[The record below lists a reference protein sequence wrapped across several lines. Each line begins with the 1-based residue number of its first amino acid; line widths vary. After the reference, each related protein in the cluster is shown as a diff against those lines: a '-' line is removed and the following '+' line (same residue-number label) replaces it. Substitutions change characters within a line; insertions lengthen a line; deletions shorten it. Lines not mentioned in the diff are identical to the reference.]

1 MIDFNRDQELTS
13 KEAIWCCIGDKGK
26 HENFV
31 MFLVVAVCYC
41 VTGSYGVLLVVT
53 TCYWLLLFGTVCYG
67 LLPVVTVCSWF
78 VAVAFFFVI
87 VFVYCVTAFFW
98 LLHITHNVSL

>member
-1 MIDFNRDQELTS
+1 
-13 KEAIWCCIGDKGK
+13 
-26 HENFV
+26 

-78 VAVAFFFVI
+78 VPGFFF
-87 VFVYCVTAFFW
+87 FLLCYGFF
-98 LLHITHNVSL
+98 LVVAHHS

>member
-53 TCYWLLLFGTVCYG
+53 TCYWLLLFGTVSYG

-78 VAVAFFFVI
+78 VPGFFF
-87 VFVYCVTAFFW
+87 FFF
-98 LLHITHNVSL
+98 SLCYGFFLVVAHHS

>member
-1 MIDFNRDQELTS
+1 MIHFNRDQELTS

-31 MFLVVAVCYC
+31 MFLVVAVWYC
-41 VTGSYGVLLVVT
+41 VYTGSYGVLLVVT

-67 LLPVVTVCSWF
+67 LLPVVTVCSWLLLF
-78 VAVAFFFVI
+78 LFFV
-87 VFVYCVTAFFW
+87 FFCVTAFFW

>member
-1 MIDFNRDQELTS
+1 
-13 KEAIWCCIGDKGK
+13 
-26 HENFV
+26 

-78 VAVAFFFVI
+78 VAVAFFS
-87 VFVYCVTAFFW
+87 FFF
-98 LLHITHNVSL
+98 SLCFGFFLVVAHHS